1 MYLYSIYMVTVVFL
15 IGVVDRLPNVRKDVS
30 VVLQGQLS
38 FLVWLQVCMWADL
51 CGSYHTAGNT
61 QYDCW
66 PLNASKVDN
75 AVIDCEGKICCYI
88 GKADCQAIARSI
100 NSQVADGV
108 DIKVFT

>member
-1 MYLYSIYMVTVVFL
+1 
-15 IGVVDRLPNVRKDVS
+15 
-30 VVLQGQLS
+30 
-38 FLVWLQVCMWADL
+38 MWADL

-100 NSQVADGV
+100 NSRWQMVWTSRYLHEYSHYLIDRTVIIFMMLFVVASNSLV
-108 DIKVFT
+108 PE